1 MFGDSKTMNI
11 IRIKIICSWLLLVL
25 FGLLLCFSWRYRLLW
40 VALLPAALVIL
51 ELIKPR
57 RPPIPPRLKARLNA
71 LLWLMAIVWALTVVF
86 HGILYPFSA
95 GLYLLGKVACLA
107 TAAPIFCYKVW
118 LDYRWFRAVQ
128 HASAEPGAPPNA
140 GSAGAPPASVS

>member
-1 MFGDSKTMNI
+1 MNI
-11 IRIKIICSWLLLVL
+11 IRIKIICFWLLFVL
-25 FGLLLCFSWRYRLLW
+25 FGLLLCFCWRYRLLW
-40 VALLPAALVIL
+40 VALFCAAVVIL

-57 RPPIPPRLKARLNA
+57 RSPMPPNHRRRLRA
-71 LLWLMAIVWALTVVF
+71 LLWLMAIVWVLTVVF

-107 TAAPIFCYKVW
+107 TAAPLLCYRVW
-118 LDYRWFRAVQ
+118 LDYGAFRAAQ
-128 HASAEPGAPPNA
+128 HASAEPGAPPSA

>member
-1 MFGDSKTMNI
+1 M
-11 IRIKIICSWLLLVL
+11 V
-25 FGLLLCFSWRYRLLW
+25 
-40 VALLPAALVIL
+40 
-51 ELIKPR
+51 
-57 RPPIPPRLKARLNA
+57 
-71 LLWLMAIVWALTVVF
+71 IVWALTVVF

-118 LDYRWFRAVQ
+118 LDYSAFRAVQ